1 MLDRNKDKL
10 LKTLLKATKQNRIKY
25 KINVDGSD
33 CKLLESNRSS

>member
-25 KINVDGSD
+25 KINY
-33 CKLLESNRSS
+33 CYQNLIYIH